1 MVRELVPVMLSRAA
15 RKTKRQFCL
24 ARLAGRC
31 FPRHAAEHPLGAA
44 LWRGADQRRAI
55 GEFGAVSVVSGS
67 IRGENFRCRYRLN
80 CLSRTT
86 TPSAPYRCR
95 VVDADG
101 DYHPVFKEYVQWRL
115 ENQEK
120 RAQQEEHHEH

>member
-1 MVRELVPVMLSRAA
+1 MVRELVPVMLSQGSQE
-15 RKTKRQFCL
+15 TKRRFCL

-31 FPRHAAEHPLGAA
+31 FAASHAEHSLGAA
-44 LWRGADQRRAI
+44 LWRGADQRPRDC
-55 GEFGAVSVVSGS
+55 EFGAVSVVSGS
-67 IRGENFRCRYRLN
+67 IRGETLSLRYRLN
-80 CLSRTT
+80 CWSKTT
-86 TPSAPYRCR
+86 TPSAPLPLP

-101 DYHPVFKEYVQWRL
+101 DYHPVFKEYVAVAS